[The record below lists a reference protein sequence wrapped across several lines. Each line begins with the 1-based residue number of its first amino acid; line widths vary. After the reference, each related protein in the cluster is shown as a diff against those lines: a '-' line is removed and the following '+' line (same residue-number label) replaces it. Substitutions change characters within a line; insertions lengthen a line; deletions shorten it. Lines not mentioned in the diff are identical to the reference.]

1 MPDRATEVR
10 SLQLA
15 DRHIAD
21 AIRLKSRVEVLIE
34 AARLRGS
41 DAGPACEALL
51 AMEGVLQAFIVHRDM
66 IRQTIADID
75 SGHL

>member
-21 AIRLKSRVEVLIE
+21 AIRLKARLEDLIE

-41 DAGPACEALL
+41 DASPARETLE
-51 AMEGVLQAFIVHRDM
+51 AMEGVLDAFIVHRDL

-75 SGHL
+75 SGQL